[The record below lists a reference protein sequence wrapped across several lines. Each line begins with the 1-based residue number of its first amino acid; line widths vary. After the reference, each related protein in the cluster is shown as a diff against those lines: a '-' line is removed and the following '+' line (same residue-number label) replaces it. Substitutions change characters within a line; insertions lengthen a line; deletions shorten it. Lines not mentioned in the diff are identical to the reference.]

1 MKAKFTADEKM
12 VVMISGA
19 NRGIGEEIAKK
30 LISEG
35 YILSLGARKIE
46 ALQNKYSV
54 FDGNRVSC
62 NWYDAE
68 APESATQWVDATIGQ
83 YGRIDALI
91 NNAGIFRSTT
101 IEVLDEEI
109 VDELW
114 TVNVKGPLR
123 LISLAFPYL
132 KKTGRGRVINLA
144 SLSGKRIKG
153 QSVGYAMSKFALMA
167 LTHSVKYAGWEHGIR
182 ATAICPG
189 WVNTRMAEN
198 IGRSVIEPKQMT
210 QPEDVAAL
218 IVTLLE
224 LPNTASISELYVNCV
239 LESSY

>member
-1 MKAKFTADEKM
+1 M

-19 NRGIGEEIAKK
+19 NRGIGEEIATK
-30 LISEG
+30 LLSEG
-35 YILSLGARKIE
+35 HILSLGARRIE
-46 ALQNKYSV
+46 TLQNKFGA
-54 FDGNRVSC
+54 FDRNRVLC

-68 APESATQWVDATIGQ
+68 VPESATKWIDATIGQ

-101 IEVLDEEI
+101 IEEFDEEI
-109 VDELW
+109 MDELW

-132 KKTGRGRVINLA
+132 KEAGGGRVINLV

-153 QSVGYAMSKFALMA
+153 QSVGYAMSKFALTA
-167 LTHSVKYAGWEHGIR
+167 LTHSVRYSGWEHGIR

-189 WVNTRMAEN
+189 WVNTQMAEDIN
-198 IGRSVIEPKQMT
+198 PDTIELKQMT

-218 IVTLLE
+218 ISTLLK
-224 LPNTASISELYVNCV
+224 LPNTASISELHVNCV

>member
-1 MKAKFTADEKM
+1 MKAEFTADEKM

-46 ALQNKYSV
+46 TLQNKFSA
-54 FDGNRVSC
+54 FDRNRVSC

-68 APESATQWVDATIGQ
+68 APESATQWIDATVRQ
-83 YGRIDALI
+83 YGRIDVLI
-91 NNAGIFRSTT
+91 NNAGIFRSAT
-101 IEVLDEEI
+101 IEEFDEEI

-132 KKTGRGRVINLA
+132 KKAGRGRVINLA

-153 QSVGYAMSKFALMA
+153 QSVGYAMSKFALTA
-167 LTHSVKYAGWEHGIR
+167 LTHSVRHAGWEHGVR

-189 WVNTRMAEN
+189 WVNTQMAEN
-198 IGRSVIEPKQMT
+198 ISRIEPKQMT

-218 IVTLLE
+218 IATLLK
-224 LPNTASISELYVNCV
+224 LPNTASISELHVNCV